1 MLFADSSKYLVDN
14 NSPVRKKVAP
24 LATKTSSNTEQP
36 VSTTPSKTR
45 HTLGPTV
52 SKPTSKPKAVS
63 KIASLWKNPA
73 GGTTATSPNLQKVTS
88 SKISSSPTNKSS
100 HSKAGSNENVPDYV
114 VAISFREPK
123 DHGSSGSLNN
133 SDDDKKSLDSVKSKD
148 YVDTVVTETDKEKTD
163 GCKTLKES
171 TPRSRNASGTSSVAD
186 KTSARIT
193 PFLHKP
199 EQKSAP
205 VSSQNGSDVTTARSS
220 ANTLSTNFSSQA
232 QFYNEQDN
240 QHITVRLNIK
250 PCITVSEVP
259 TVSPQVFTKESVNS
273 PAEGKTAADDS
284 ADKCDK
290 RKSSSGTSNTSIE
303 SSATPEMS
311 PATSSSTSMAMT
323 KTEMLLRRRSE
334 ILKRRESESS
344 TNSADSNPSST
355 PRCYTMTKTTEV

>member
-1 MLFADSSKYLVDN
+1 M
-14 NSPVRKKVAP
+14 
-24 LATKTSSNTEQP
+24 
-36 VSTTPSKTR
+36 STTPSKTR

-52 SKPTSKPKAVS
+52 SKLTSKPKAVS

-73 GGTTATSPNLQKVTS
+73 GGTTTTSPNLQKVTT
-88 SKISSSPTNKSS
+88 SKISSSPTNKST

-205 VSSQNGSDVTTARSS
+205 VSSQNGSDVTS
-220 ANTLSTNFSSQA
+220 STNFSSQA

-240 QHITVRLNIK
+240 QHITVRLDIK

-259 TVSPQVFTKESVNS
+259 TVSPQVLTKESVNS

-303 SSATPEMS
+303 SSATPKMS
-311 PATSSSTSMAMT
+311 PATSSSTSPAMT

-344 TNSADSNPSST
+344 TNSADSNPSSKALK
-355 PRCYTMTKTTEV
+355 KTLFKLY